1 MYECVCMCVC
11 ECVCMLM
18 SMYVFVCTC
27 YMCRY
32 VLEGKFFVA
41 VAYWREHGVAI
52 KAWLQKSHCSTV
64 FSRWSPKPKASGSN
78 KDGRSLT
85 HACPCV
91 VVHLK

>member
-41 VAYWREHGVAI
+41 VADILE
-52 KAWLQKSHCSTV
+52 K
-64 FSRWSPKPKASGSN
+64 
-78 KDGRSLT
+78 
-85 HACPCV
+85 
-91 VVHLK
+91 